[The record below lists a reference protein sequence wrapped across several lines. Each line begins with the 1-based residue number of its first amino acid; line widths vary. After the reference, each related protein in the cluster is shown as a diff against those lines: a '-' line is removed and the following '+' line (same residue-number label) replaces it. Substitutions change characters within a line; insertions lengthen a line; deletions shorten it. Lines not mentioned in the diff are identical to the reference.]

1 MKRRRVLVTC
11 RQMQDSLPALADEL
25 SALGWE
31 LKLADLGDRQQFSSA
46 EMSDLLVDVEG
57 AIIGDDEI
65 SDLALA
71 KADSLIAI
79 CKWGIGIDSIDLEAT
94 ERRAVRVGRT
104 PQMFG
109 EEVADVALAYT
120 IGLARNLFEI
130 DRGVRSGAWPKPIG
144 RSLRGLRGVII
155 GYGDVGQALALR
167 LQLIGF
173 DLTVVEPSE
182 ANSNLARERGLQ
194 VSDLQEACQGANF
207 LHVTCPLTTETR
219 GLINQDVFVHLANP
233 AYVVNVARGPIV
245 DGQALVAALEAGLV
259 TGAAL
264 DVFENEPPGANNTLV
279 SSPRVILGSHNA
291 SNSYEA
297 TIRASSQALRVLDAL
312 LSEHS

>member
-1 MKRRRVLVTC
+1 MDRRRVLITC
-11 RQMQDSLPALADEL
+11 RQMQESLPSLADQL
-25 SALGWE
+25 STLNWE
-31 LKLADLGDRQQFSSA
+31 LKVADLGDRQHFSAS
-46 EMSDLLVDVEG
+46 EMSSLLADVEG
-57 AIIGDDEI
+57 AIIGDDEVTEL
-65 SDLALA
+65 SLA
-71 KADSLIAI
+71 KADHLTAI
-79 CKWGIGIDSIDLEAT
+79 CKWGIGTDGIDLEAT

-144 RSLRGLRGVII
+144 RSLRGLRAVIV
-155 GYGDVGQALALR
+155 GYGDVGQALARR

-182 ANSNLARERGLQ
+182 VNSDLAQERGLQ
-194 VSDLQEACQGANF
+194 VLDLKEASRDANF

-219 GLINQDVFVHLANP
+219 GLINPDVLESLSEP
-233 AYVVNVARGPIV
+233 SYVVNVARGPIV
-245 DGQALVAALEAGLV
+245 DEQALVAALTADRLA
-259 TGAAL
+259 GAAL
-264 DVFENEPPGANNTLV
+264 DVFDNEPPDGNNPLLTA
-279 SSPRVILGSHNA
+279 PGVILGSHNA

-297 TIRASSQALRVLDAL
+297 TIRASSRALRVLESL
-312 LSEHS
+312 LSEDS